1 MLLPQSQDA
10 VDLNQLSLVTIFME
24 NAIRL
29 ADETFLL
36 SHISSFIKD
45 TAVNVNVNDELDA
58 DAAKWMAKC
67 LFEIIVDGIVWL
79 REQQFNNI
87 DDDDNDNY
95 TGYGLFREI
104 FEKLL
109 KTLSCL
115 EQFPQTMVAFKR
127 DYVNAKLCDTV
138 FALKCQSFQTV
149 LIFTEFLLNID
160 CDKVCMLSQIN
171 KMPDVCVCTVVDMK
185 LKTEVLRMMC
195 CKYVSKYLNK

>member
-1 MLLPQSQDA
+1 M
-10 VDLNQLSLVTIFME
+10 DLNKLALVTIFME

-29 ADETFLL
+29 TEESFIL

-45 TAVNVNVNDELDA
+45 AAVNVDMNDELDA
-58 DAAKWMAKC
+58 AAAKWMAKC

-79 REQQFNNI
+79 REQHQFSYI
-87 DDDDNDNY
+87 DDDD
-95 TGYGLFREI
+95 TGYGLFREM

-115 EQFPQTMVAFKR
+115 NQFPQTMVAFKR

-160 CDKVCMLSQIN
+160 CDKVCILRQIN
-171 KMPDVCVCTVVDMK
+171 STMRDVGVCDDTVVDK
-185 LKTEVLRMMC
+185 TLKTEVLRMMC
-195 CKYVSKYLNK
+195 CKYVSK

>member
-1 MLLPQSQDA
+1 M
-10 VDLNQLSLVTIFME
+10 DLNHLALVTIFMQ

-29 ADETFLL
+29 AEETFIL
-36 SHISSFIKD
+36 SHINSFMKD
-45 TAVNVNVNDELDA
+45 AAVNVNVNDDLDA
-58 DAAKWMAKC
+58 AAAKWMAKC

-79 REQQFNNI
+79 REQQRQFNGT
-87 DDDDNDNY
+87 DDDDD
-95 TGYGLFREI
+95 TGYGLFREM

-115 EQFPQTMVAFKR
+115 NQFPQTMVAFKR

-160 CDKVCMLSQIN
+160 CDKVCILRQIN
-171 KMPDVCVCTVVDMK
+171 TMPDVDVCDATVLDMK
-185 LKTEVLRMMC
+185 LKTEVIRMMC
-195 CKYVSKYLNK
+195 CKYVSINSFI